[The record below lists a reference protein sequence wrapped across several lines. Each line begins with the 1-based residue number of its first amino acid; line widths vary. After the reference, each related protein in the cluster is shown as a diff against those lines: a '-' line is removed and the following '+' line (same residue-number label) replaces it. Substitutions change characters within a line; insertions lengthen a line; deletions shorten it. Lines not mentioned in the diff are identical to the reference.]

1 MPAHTEGHEA
11 NLQARPQIQRLR
23 MSDPLY
29 GAPGVLAT
37 GHTLCCFVPHS
48 VCSSGVG
55 LADGL
60 SLRTLSF
67 SRPTTIVGP
76 ILDTVAISCD
86 VEDVIYEE

>member
-1 MPAHTEGHEA
+1 MLAHMEGHEG
-11 NLQARPQIQRLR
+11 NLEAGPQIQSLR
-23 MSDPLY
+23 MSGPLD

-48 VCSSGVG
+48 VCSSGVD

-76 ILDTVAISCD
+76 ILDTVAISYD
-86 VEDVIYEE
+86 VEDVIYKE

>member
-1 MPAHTEGHEA
+1 MPAHTEGHEG
-11 NLQARPQIQRLR
+11 NFQARPQIQSLR
-23 MSDPLY
+23 MSGPLD
-29 GAPGVLAT
+29 GAPAVLAT
-37 GHTLCCFVPHS
+37 GHTLCCFVPRS
-48 VCSSGVG
+48 VCYSGVD

-76 ILDTVAISCD
+76 ILDTVVISCD